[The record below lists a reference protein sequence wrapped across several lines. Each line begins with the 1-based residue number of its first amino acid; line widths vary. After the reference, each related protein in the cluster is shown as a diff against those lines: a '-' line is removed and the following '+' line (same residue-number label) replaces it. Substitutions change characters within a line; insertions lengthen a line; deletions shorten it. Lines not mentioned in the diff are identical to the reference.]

1 MRDCH
6 NHRLNLTL
14 VPTHHDYR
22 HSPYLLSSTKCL
34 FPWFR
39 SAPSTTKLS
48 LRAGMLLMLGYSKN
62 YHFCGNFCK
71 LDFAIAVASIYV
83 SETHSKH
90 TLEQDGQPK
99 TVDSTIRDRCSDL
112 INVDNPIRHIR
123 YTKHGRLVYR
133 VTEPITVR
141 TPSSICIHNF
151 DLNSEFA
158 R

>member
-1 MRDCH
+1 M
-6 NHRLNLTL
+6 HRN
-14 VPTHHDYR
+14 YC
-22 HSPYLLSSTKCL
+22 HSPYLLSGTKCL

-39 SAPSTTKLS
+39 SGPLTTKL
-48 LRAGMLLMLGYSKN
+48 LLQVGMLLMLVYLKN

-99 TVDSTIRDRCSDL
+99 IIDSTIRDRCGDL
-112 INVDNPIRHIR
+112 INVDNSIRHIQ

-133 VTEPITVR
+133 VSEPITVR
-141 TPSSICIHNF
+141 TPSICIHNF

-158 R
+158 